1 MICRVLQRINIV
13 SGFVKTFNTPVSFL
27 WLIAAAWIVFYPGN
41 ALSADWVRISNH
53 QNGDA
58 AWHCH
63 INRMHARKSVSASY
77 QAAAVAVFQTSNA
90 SVRNPLNMDL
100 LSK

>member
-1 MICRVLQRINIV
+1 MGREIEAVGGVMVTAADGILHKFVLCLHRNKRTRPRGCV
-13 SGFVKTFNTPVSFL
+13 
-27 WLIAAAWIVFYPGN
+27 YPG
-41 ALSADWVRISNH
+41 
-53 QNGDA
+53 
-58 AWHCH
+58 HCH